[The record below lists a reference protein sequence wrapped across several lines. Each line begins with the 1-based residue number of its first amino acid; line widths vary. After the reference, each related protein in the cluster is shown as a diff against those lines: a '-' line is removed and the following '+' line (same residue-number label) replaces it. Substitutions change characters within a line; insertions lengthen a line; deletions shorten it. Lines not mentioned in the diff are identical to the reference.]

1 MASYNK
7 ITLVGNAGNDPQL
20 KIVGDNRKVTEISL
34 AINEKGRNGQP
45 DKTEWYRVSLWD
57 AKAEIA
63 ANYVRKGNPVMIE
76 GRLSVR
82 TFVDPNTQRDRYSL
96 EVTATEIVLVN
107 SRPEGQDGQQQA
119 AYQQP
124 QQQQQP
130 QTQPQTQPQVQNAAP
145 QPVQSVVAA
154 PVLAKAGEEDD
165 LPF

>member
-7 ITLVGNAGNDPQL
+7 ITLVGNVGNDPQI
-20 KIVGDNRKVTEISL
+20 KIVGDNRKVTELSL

-63 ANYVRKGNPVMIE
+63 ANYVRKGNPVFVE

-82 TFVDPNTQRDRYSL
+82 TFVDKEGKERYSL
-96 EVTATEIVLVN
+96 EVTANEIVLLGSKEDNVN
-107 SRPEGQDGQQQA
+107 SGMNNPTSNTQSFQPSQPPVAQNQA
-119 AYQQP
+119 SVPA
-124 QQQQQP
+124 
-130 QTQPQTQPQVQNAAP
+130 AAP
-145 QPVQSVVAA
+145 IPTPPA
-154 PVLAKAGEEDD
+154 LAKTGDEDD

>member
-107 SRPEGQDGQQQA
+107 SRPEGQDGQPQA

-130 QTQPQTQPQVQNAAP
+130 QNQSQAQSPAP
-145 QPVQSVVAA
+145 QPAQPVTAA

>member
-20 KIVGDNRKVTEISL
+20 RIVGDNRKVTEISL

-63 ANYVRKGNPVMIE
+63 ANYVRKGNPVMVE

-82 TFVDPNTQRDRYSL
+82 TYVDPNTQRDRYSL
-96 EVTATEIVLVN
+96 EVTATEIVLVT
-107 SRPEGQDGQQQA
+107 SRADGEGQPAGNA
-119 AYQQP
+119 SYQQP
-124 QQQQQP
+124 QA
-130 QTQPQTQPQVQNAAP
+130 QPQVAQQPVHHPAAP
-145 QPVQSVVAA
+145 AMAA
-154 PVLAKAGEEDD
+154 TSADDD

>member
-20 KIVGDNRKVTEISL
+20 RIVGDNRKVTEISL

-96 EVTATEIVLVN
+96 EVTATEIVLVT
-107 SRPEGQDGQQQA
+107 SRADGQDGQTA
-119 AYQQP
+119 PSSY
-124 QQQQQP
+124 QQQQP
-130 QTQPQTQPQVQNAAP
+130 QNQAAP
-145 QPVQSVVAA
+145 QAQRVALQAEA
-154 PVLAKAGEEDD
+154 PVSAPPALAKVGEEDD